1 MAAGGQTW
9 SPRHKVSSSI
19 EPRPSET
26 GSPTLGTGE
35 QLGRYRLLKKIAR
48 GGMAE
53 VFVAR
58 SFGAWGF
65 EKTVAIKR
73 ILDKYGNDPA
83 FIRMMVDEAKIT
95 VLLNHPNVAQII
107 ELAEQDGDYFIVMEF
122 VPGVSLSS
130 LSKRVRERSE
140 RVGLL
145 EGCFI
150 VTETLQGLH
159 AAHEQRDGSGNPA
172 HIIHRDV
179 SPQNVLLSFDG
190 HVKVIDFGIARA
202 RHRLE
207 MTEVGTIKGKLR
219 YLAPEMID
227 PARFMRSG
235 DFDHRVDVFAAGI
248 VLWELIANR
257 TLYEGDDEMVVYD
270 AITDKD
276 APRLDA
282 LNLCDR
288 PLADIVARALA
299 RSPDERYRT
308 AEDFADELRA
318 FLYRSDPAFT
328 HRRVAAALGR
338 HFPVEKEELLALE
351 RGAIAGSAAGGS
363 APARAAPAAAA
374 RGSQKQAAAP
384 AAPPRTPPPEPS
396 KQEATSK
403 VRRERARKN
412 VIDVGEARAPVNAPT
427 VVAELPR
434 NDDGAGPNDGER
446 VLTVNTLVSR
456 SGRSGAAERAAGF
469 AAGAE
474 TVTVSGD
481 ALAGLQARRGSKSG
495 GSPPAPGVATVA
507 GGVDDATLRP
517 SLPDQTSEASSAEH
531 SGVFAPVGLTVSTP
545 DHVSGVRP
553 RRLTI
558 TDALRGSPWAPW
570 VLAAATGIGIA
581 LIGVVVH
588 ALSRP
593 APPLLPPRPTKVPVA
608 VVVRADA
615 PGAVVVRAGVEQ
627 ASPAR
632 FDALPGDA
640 FDVVVRAPGFGDHVS
655 RVEVPVDAVAGLTL
669 DVPLVPP
676 SRPLAVRVT
685 PADATVTVDDRP
697 WTPDAVFSVGGI
709 VKVQVSAPGYVAVR
723 REVEVKADQPLE
735 LVVELRR
742 EDGDPTLAGDVPPPP
757 DRAKGERPKV
767 TRTKVERH
775 KGDAARLGTLK
786 IKTKPF
792 ITEVTIDGQRQ
803 ADTTPITVELP
814 PGKHTVVVR
823 HAATGQAK
831 SATLTVKAGTV
842 AEHTFTFEQR

>member
-1 MAAGGQTW
+1 MAGGVQTW
-9 SPRHKVSSSI
+9 FPRDKVSSNL
-19 EPRPSET
+19 EPRLSET
-26 GSPTLGTGE
+26 GSPAIGTGE

-122 VPGVSLSS
+122 VPGVSLSA

-145 EGCFI
+145 EGCFV

-159 AAHEQRDGSGNPA
+159 AAHEQKDGTGKPA

-227 PARFMRSG
+227 PLRFMKSG

-257 TLYEGDDEMVVYD
+257 TLYEGDDEMAVYD
-270 AITDKD
+270 AITDHD
-276 APRLDA
+276 APRLDG
-282 LNLCDR
+282 LKLCDR
-288 PLADIVARALA
+288 ALADIVARALA
-299 RSPDERYRT
+299 RSPDERYHT
-308 AEDFADELRA
+308 AEAFADDLRA
-318 FLYRSDPAFT
+318 YLYRSDPAFT
-328 HRRVAAALGR
+328 HRRVASVLSR
-338 HFPVEKEELLALE
+338 HFPTEKEELLNLE
-351 RGAIAGSAAGGS
+351 RGVPGAASPPARG
-363 APARAAPAAAA
+363 APAEPRS
-374 RGSQKQAAAP
+374 SQKQAVAPAP
-384 AAPPRTPPPEPS
+384 AAPPRTPAPEPA

-412 VIDVGEARAPVNAPT
+412 VIDVGDARAPVNAPT
-427 VVAELPR
+427 VVAEYPR
-434 NDDGAGPNDGER
+434 ADDGGVADEGER

-456 SGRSGAAERAAGF
+456 SGKSAPPERAAGF

-474 TVTVSGD
+474 TVTVSSE
-481 ALAGLQARRGSKSG
+481 ARASVRARRGETSG
-495 GSPPAPGVATVA
+495 GNPPAVSASAPGS
-507 GGVDDATLRP
+507 VDDATLQP
-517 SLPDQTSEASSAEH
+517 SLPDQTSEGPSGEFSA
-531 SGVFAPVGLTVSTP
+531 VLAPVGATVSTP
-545 DHVSGVRP
+545 DHVAGARP

-570 VLAAATGIGIA
+570 LLAAATGIGIA
-581 LIGVVVH
+581 LIGLVVH
-588 ALSRP
+588 ALSQP
-593 APPLLPPRPTKVPVA
+593 AVPLLPPRPTKRPVA
-608 VVVRADA
+608 VVVATNA
-615 PGAVVVRAGVEQ
+615 PGAIVGRAGVEQ
-627 ASPAR
+627 AAPAR

-640 FDVVVRAPGFGDHVS
+640 FEVVVKAPGYADEVR
-655 RVEVPVDAVAGLTL
+655 RVVIPPDAAAGFTV
-669 DVPLVPP
+669 DVPLTAP
-676 SRPLAVRVT
+676 SRPLAVRVV
-685 PADATVTVDDRP
+685 PKDAVVTVDERP
-697 WTPDAVFSVGGI
+697 WLADAVFPVGTI
-709 VKVQVSAPGYVAVR
+709 VKVQVTAPGYVAVR
-723 REVEVKADQPLE
+723 RELEVKADDPLE
-735 LVVELRR
+735 LDLELRR
-742 EDGDPTLAGDVPPPP
+742 EDEAVRPIDDVAPSPERPKTERP
-757 DRAKGERPKV
+757 KTTRPKVERPKV
-767 TRTKVERH
+767 
-775 KGDAARLGTLK
+775 DAQAKSGTLK

-792 ITEVTIDGQRQ
+792 ITEVTIDGHRQ
-803 ADTTPITVELP
+803 ADTTPIAVDLP
-814 PGKHTVVVR
+814 AGKHVVVVR
-823 HAATGQAK
+823 HAASGQSK
-831 SATLTVKAGTV
+831 SATLTVKAGAV
-842 AEHTFTFEQR
+842 VEHTFTFEQR

>member
-1 MAAGGQTW
+1 M
-9 SPRHKVSSSI
+9 PSSV

-26 GSPTLGTGE
+26 GSPSLGTGE

-122 VPGVSLSS
+122 VPGVSLSA

-159 AAHEQRDGSGNPA
+159 AAHEQRDGTGRPA

-227 PARFMRSG
+227 PLRFMKSG

-257 TLYEGDDEMVVYD
+257 TLYEGDDEMAVYD
-270 AITDKD
+270 AITERD
-276 APRLDA
+276 APRLDG

-288 PLADIVARALA
+288 ALANIVARALA
-299 RSPDERYRT
+299 RSPDERYES
-308 AEDFADELRA
+308 AEAFADELRA
-318 FLYRSDPAFT
+318 YLYRSDPSFT
-328 HRRVAAALGR
+328 HRRVAGALTK
-338 HFPVEKEELLALE
+338 HFPAEKEELLALE
-351 RGAIAGSAAGGS
+351 RGALSGSNP
-363 APARAAPAAAA
+363 PARAAPAEK
-374 RGSQKQAAAP
+374 RGSQQQAAAP
-384 AAPPRTPPPEPS
+384 AAPPRPPAPEPPAPPA
-396 KQEATSK
+396 QEATSK

-412 VIDVGEARAPVNAPT
+412 VIDVGEARAPGNAAT

-434 NDDGAGPNDGER
+434 VEGSVAAGEGDG

-456 SGRSGAAERAAGF
+456 SGKSRVPERAATF

-474 TVTVSGD
+474 TVTVNREARASMS
-481 ALAGLQARRGSKSG
+481 ARRGESG
-495 GSPPAPGVATVA
+495 ASPSAPSAGAPQ
-507 GGVDDATLRP
+507 GGVDDATLGP
-517 SLPDQTSEASSAEH
+517 SLPDQTSEGPTGDFSALL
-531 SGVFAPVGLTVSTP
+531 APVGATVSTP
-545 DHVSGVRP
+545 DHVSGARP

-558 TDALRGSPWAPW
+558 TDALRRSPWAPW
-570 VLAAATGIGIA
+570 LLAAATGIGIA
-581 LIGVVVH
+581 LIAVVVH

-593 APPLLPPRPTKVPVA
+593 ATPLLPPRPTKQPIA
-608 VVVRADA
+608 VVVATDA
-615 PGAVVVRAGVEQ
+615 PFAVVVRAGVEQ
-627 ASPAR
+627 PAPAR
-632 FDALPGDA
+632 FEALPGDA
-640 FDVVVRAPGFGDHVS
+640 FEVVVRAPGFHEEVR
-655 RVEVPVDAVAGLTL
+655 RVVVPPDAIAGFTL
-669 DVPLVPP
+669 DVPLLAPA
-676 SRPLAVRVT
+676 RPLAVRVV
-685 PADATVTVDDRP
+685 PSDATISVDDQA
-697 WTPDAVFSVGGI
+697 WSPDATYPVGAI
-709 VKVQVSAPGYVAVR
+709 VKVQVSAPGFVTVR
-723 REVEVKADQPLE
+723 RELEVKADGPLE
-735 LVVELRR
+735 LSLELRP
-742 EDGDPTLAGDVPPPP
+742 EDAAIKPAAALPVA
-757 DRAKGERPKV
+757 ERPKSERQKV
-767 TRTKVERH
+767 TRPKVERP
-775 KGDAARLGTLK
+775 KADVTAKLGTIK

-792 ITEVTIDGQRQ
+792 ITEVTIDGRRQ
-803 ADTTPITVELP
+803 ADTTPLTVELP
-814 PGKHTVVVR
+814 AGKHVVVVR
-823 HAATGQAK
+823 HAASGQSK
-831 SATLTVKAGTV
+831 SATLTVKAGAV
-842 AEHTFTFEQR
+842 VEHTFTFEPR